1 MADGLGLTDLLDG
14 YGGHGGNRVLSVE
27 DVSEAGVFDRGDPG
41 DLDQGR
47 CKGRHARTV
56 AGGPGQQ
63 EKDRRR
69 RRLRARDLT
78 GCLSGHN
85 RLYHLGDRNVDG
97 EGFE

>member
-1 MADGLGLTDLLDG
+1 MAEKADMADGLGLTDLLDG

-69 RRLRARDLT
+69 TTLAGARLDRLPVRTQSPLPSRRP
-78 GCLSGHN
+78 
-85 RLYHLGDRNVDG
+85 
-97 EGFE
+97 